1 MCVFRHLDVHV
12 VSRPAP
18 EHRGKYARMPR
29 KQICREF
36 PLHSSALQT
45 PMIMHPWHG
54 TEATAAAPPAATIAW
69 LLPQPPPS
77 PPPPPAAAPQ
87 TSNSLQTKGGEGGR
101 REGATAECSWSG
113 VRVASVR
120 PSPLPPLSL
129 CSPLSPEGNGP
140 RVA

>member
-1 MCVFRHLDVHV
+1 MCVFRHLRHI

-54 TEATAAAPPAATIAW
+54 TEATATGRSARPVVAVDRGGIPEAA
-69 LLPQPPPS
+69 LVGQCCRS
-77 PPPPPAAAPQ
+77 
-87 TSNSLQTKGGEGGR
+87 
-101 REGATAECSWSG
+101 
-113 VRVASVR
+113 
-120 PSPLPPLSL
+120 
-129 CSPLSPEGNGP
+129 
-140 RVA
+140 